1 MVAFDNGSSTKRRL
15 QAEQSVQSL
24 NFDGIPIGLR
34 RPYLTA
40 NKETTG
46 MTGGS
51 IKTGCLLRLWRCIRG
66 TCRHTDRYRSLD
78 EGNSD

>member
-34 RPYLTA
+34 RSRPYGEQR
-40 NKETTG
+40 NDWNDR
-46 MTGGS
+46 
-51 IKTGCLLRLWRCIRG
+51 RL
-66 TCRHTDRYRSLD
+66 D
-78 EGNSD
+78 